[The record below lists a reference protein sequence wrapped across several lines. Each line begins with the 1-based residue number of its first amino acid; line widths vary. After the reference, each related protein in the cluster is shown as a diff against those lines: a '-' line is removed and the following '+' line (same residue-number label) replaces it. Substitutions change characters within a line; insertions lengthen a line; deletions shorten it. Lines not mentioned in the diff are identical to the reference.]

1 MVVWPPWT
9 TQACQSLYMEFS
21 RQNTGVGKHSLLPR
35 GSSQPRIKPRSP
47 ALQVDSWP
55 SEPPHSV
62 QKHQGTNSI
71 LTLSARVHQQ
81 NLGKLLH
88 VTGFNLFFFNS
99 VLTLVNSYSWL
110 LVFNLSLPFPQFKL
124 CIMKILSPENFM
136 TSWQKYLYMYYM

>member
-1 MVVWPPWT
+1 MDYT
-9 TQACQSLYMEFS
+9 ACQSLYMEFS

-47 ALQVDSWP
+47 ALQVDSSP
-55 SEPPHSV
+55 SEPPHSP
-62 QKHQGTNSI
+62 QKEHQETNSI

-81 NLGKLLH
+81 NPGKLLH

-99 VLTLVNSYSWL
+99 VLTLVNGYSRL
-110 LVFNLSLPFPQFKL
+110 LVFNLSLPFPQFKI

-136 TSWQKYLYMYYM
+136 TS